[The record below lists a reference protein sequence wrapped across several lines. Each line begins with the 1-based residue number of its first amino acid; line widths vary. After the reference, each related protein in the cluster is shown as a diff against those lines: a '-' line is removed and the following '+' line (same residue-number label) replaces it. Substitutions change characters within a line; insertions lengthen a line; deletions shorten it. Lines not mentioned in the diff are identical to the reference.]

1 MGLRIRGI
9 LDRVFTAATGLSVVL
24 LALVLIGVLGPM
36 AYRGAGAVLF
46 QGTVDFRKM
55 QRDLF
60 GRADPEA
67 LAAEIARTEPFRRK
81 IYDLLEQLKKG
92 IDVEGMSEQVRA
104 IHRTFGEELRDK
116 DVPADQ
122 YTELRTMTREIRD
135 RLEAAFGSQDVEEIR
150 RIVNDDVLRHRDDP
164 RLKGTSAKRF
174 FKIASDFLRAAEQ
187 IGDLSKHH
195 DYAAGL
201 ENLEHILFH
210 SDADPGL
217 LGLRPDEPMP
227 LLIILRYGATRWDQA
242 QKLLDRFLWV
252 EEWVEQQP
260 AGGAIAGST
269 SPEPPAQGVAAAE
282 PSQASAATV
291 PARLLVMRRAPR
303 ADLFPESFRPL
314 FAYVQENA
322 REMLNP
328 KWTFYW
334 RFFLDDSTGGHYFG
348 GVGPEIL
355 GTLVIT
361 ILGMLFVVPLGIISA
376 AYLVECA
383 SDNWMMR
390 IIRMC
395 INTLAGV
402 PSIVFGLFGLAFF
415 VLFLFPALGFESKP
429 CILAASLTLAILA
442 LPVMIR
448 AGEEAIRTVPQSY
461 KEGSLA
467 LGASRFHTFLT
478 ITLPAALPG
487 ILTGIILSLG
497 RIAGETA
504 PILFTGAVAMG
515 DVPKSIFEP
524 TRTLSYGSYDLAVGD
539 RIAAM
544 VPHNQYGM
552 VVTLIMLVLVLN
564 ALAIALRSHVFRK
577 LRGQ

>member
-9 LDRVFTAATGLSVVL
+9 LDRAFTAATGLSVVL
-24 LALVLIGVLGPM
+24 LTVVLIGVLGPM
-36 AYRGAGAVLF
+36 VYRGAGAVFF
-46 QGTVDFRKM
+46 QGTVEFRKM

-60 GRADPEA
+60 GRSNQEA

-81 IYDLLEQLKKG
+81 VYDMVDQLKKG
-92 IDVEGMSEQVRA
+92 IDVEGMSEHVKE
-104 IHRTFGEELRDK
+104 IHRSFGEELRDK
-116 DVPADQ
+116 GVAADE
-122 YTELRTMTREIRD
+122 YGELRAMTREIRD
-135 RLEAAFGSQDVEEIR
+135 KLETAFGSQNLEEIR
-150 RIVNDDVLRHRDDP
+150 RIINDDVLKHGDDP
-164 RLKGTSAKRF
+164 RLKGTSAQQF
-174 FKIASDFLRAAEQ
+174 FQIASDFLHAAEQ
-187 IGDLSKHH
+187 VGDLSEHH

-201 ENLEHILFH
+201 DEIEHLLFH

-217 LGLRPDEPMP
+217 LGPRPGEPMP
-227 LLIILRYGATRWDQA
+227 LLVILRYGATRWDQA

-252 EEWVEQQP
+252 EDWVAQEPTRGTPGQ
-260 AGGAIAGST
+260 AI
-269 SPEPPAQGVAAAE
+269 AAAE
-282 PSQASAATV
+282 PNRASAATE
-291 PARLLVMRRAPR
+291 PARLLVMKRRPR

-314 FAYVQENA
+314 FTYVQENA
-322 REMLNP
+322 EEMLNP
-328 KWTFYW
+328 KRTFYW
-334 RFFLDDSTGGHYFG
+334 RFFIDDNAGPRYFG

-361 ILGMLFVVPLGIISA
+361 LLGMLFVVPLGIISA
-376 AYLVECA
+376 AYIVECA
-383 SDNWMMR
+383 SDNSMMR

-415 VLFLFPALGFESKP
+415 VLFLFPLLGFESKP
-429 CILAASLTLAILA
+429 CILAASLTLAILT

-448 AGEEAIRTVPQSY
+448 ASEEAIRAVPESY
-461 KEGSLA
+461 KEGALA
-467 LGASRFHTFLT
+467 LGASRFHTFIT

-504 PILFTGAVAMG
+504 PILFTGAVALG
-515 DVPKSIFEP
+515 DVPRSVFQP
-524 TRTLSYGSYDLAVGD
+524 TRTLSYGSYDMAVGD

-552 VVTLIMLVLVLN
+552 VVTLIVLVLVLN
-564 ALAIALRSHVFRK
+564 ALAIALRSRVFRK